1 MYRLLIVD
9 DEPAIREGLK
19 TLIDWRQQGFELCGE
34 AANGRQ
40 GADMC
45 LALRP
50 DAVLADIRM
59 PGRSGIDML
68 TEVRE
73 AGLACRF
80 LLLTGYS
87 DFQYAQQAIE
97 LGVSGYLLKP
107 IDPEELA
114 DRMAKLRAEL
124 DKERRMLARAEEG
137 EAQERE
143 SLLLRLATD
152 RASAS
157 DPGMVRR
164 GAELLGL
171 PWRRSRLL
179 LVAVDHRKADAG
191 AGMALKELIRG
202 AIAGRDGLYALPLE
216 AFVLIV
222 MGDGATAASVK
233 PLIRNAGERFEAQ
246 WGHGIAVYAGQ
257 PLASLTDWAASCER
271 LLRLARNPFVSRSG
285 SGFWIEAGEP
295 ESGTP
300 ESGQADGAAGRPE
313 AGEGE
318 RGREEPRRQGFDAE
332 SLAQRLAMVVGAGR
346 ADALRVEAEEAVVA
360 IAGESEAELAIKMR
374 VAMVDMAL
382 RKRLTEAYGELVDAP
397 GAPGLDSA
405 EWGRYET
412 LDALREAF
420 AARLQRWAEV
430 LKRSRPDAALQGMLE
445 FIRANCDQELK
456 LELLAELYHYNSGY
470 LGKLFRQQTGEY
482 FNTYLDRVR
491 MDKAKALLAQGHKV
505 GKVAEMVGYANVEY
519 FNGKFRKYVGMP
531 PSQFKKEV
539 NAD

>member
-19 TLIDWRQQGFELCGE
+19 TLIDWRLHGFELCGE

-68 TEVRE
+68 NEARE
-73 AGLACRF
+73 AGLASRF

-114 DRMAKLRAEL
+114 DRMAKLRTEL
-124 DKERRMLARAEEG
+124 DKERRLLARALEG

-143 SLLLRLATD
+143 SLLLRLVAD
-152 RASAS
+152 RAAAA
-157 DPGMVRR
+157 DPETVRR

-179 LVAVDHRKADAG
+179 LVAVDRRKADAG
-191 AGMALKELIRG
+191 AGMALKELLRE
-202 AIAGRDGLYALPLE
+202 AIAGRDGLHALSID

-222 MGDGATAASVK
+222 MGEGATAASVK
-233 PLIRNAGERFEAQ
+233 ALVRHAGERFKAK
-246 WGHGIAVYAGQ
+246 WGHGIVVYAGP
-257 PLASLTDWAASCER
+257 PLASLSDWPASCER
-271 LLRLARNPFVSRSG
+271 LLRLARNPFVSRSE
-285 SGFWIEAGEP
+285 SGFWIEAGES
-295 ESGTP
+295 ETAS
-300 ESGQADGAAGRPE
+300 SDGPGPDSPAAGQDDE
-313 AGEGE
+313 QE
-318 RGREEPRRQGFDAE
+318 REVRRQAFDAE
-332 SLAQRLAMVVGAGR
+332 SLAQRLALVVGAGR
-346 ADALRVEAEEAVVA
+346 ADALQAAAEEAVAA
-360 IAGESEAELAIKMR
+360 IASESEAELAIKMR

-382 RKRLTEAYGELVDAP
+382 RKRLTEAYGELADAP
-397 GAPGLDSA
+397 DAPVFDSA
-405 EWGRYET
+405 EWGRHET
-412 LDALREAF
+412 LGALREAF
-420 AARLQRWAEV
+420 AARLRQWAEV

-491 MDKAKALLAQGHKV
+491 MDRAKALLVQGHKV

-531 PSQFKKEV
+531 PSQYKKE
-539 NAD
+539 AGSD

>member
-19 TLIDWRQQGFELCGE
+19 TLIDWRLQGFELCGE

-59 PGRSGIDML
+59 PGASGIDML
-68 TEVRE
+68 TEARE

-124 DKERRMLARAEEG
+124 DKERLLLARAVEG

-143 SLLLRLATD
+143 SLLLRLVAD
-152 RASAS
+152 RAAAS
-157 DPGMVRR
+157 DPDTVRR
-164 GAELLGL
+164 GTKLLGL

-179 LVAVDHRKADAG
+179 LVAVDRRKVDAG
-191 AGMALKELIRG
+191 AGMALKELLRE
-202 AIAGRDGLYALPLE
+202 AIAGRDGLHALSID

-222 MGDGATAASVK
+222 MGEGATAASVK
-233 PLIRNAGERFEAQ
+233 ALVRHAGERFKAK
-246 WGHGIAVYAGQ
+246 WGHGIVVYAGP
-257 PLASLTDWAASCER
+257 PLASLLDWSASCER
-271 LLRLARNPFVSRSG
+271 LLRLARNPFVSRSE
-285 SGFWIEAGEP
+285 SGFWIEAGESVP
-295 ESGTP
+295 DTSEGNG
-300 ESGQADGAAGRPE
+300 EGAA
-313 AGEGE
+313 AGQDE
-318 RGREEPRRQGFDAE
+318 RGREAQRPQAFDAE
-332 SLAQRLAMVVGAGR
+332 SLAQRLALVVGAGR
-346 ADALRVEAEEAVVA
+346 ADALQAAAEEAVAA
-360 IAGESEAELAIKMR
+360 IASESEAELAIKMR

-382 RKRLTEAYGELVDAP
+382 RKRLTEAYGDLADAP
-397 GAPGLDSA
+397 GAPAFDSA
-405 EWGRYET
+405 EWGGHET
-412 LDALREAF
+412 LGALREAF
-420 AARLQRWAEV
+420 AARLRQWAEV

-491 MDKAKALLAQGHKV
+491 MDRAKALLAQGYKV

-531 PSQFKKEV
+531 PSQYKKE
-539 NAD
+539 AGSD